1 MIRINLLPVRAFRR
15 KENVRRQVSIYF
27 LSILFMAGLLA
38 FAFVHFQGVLNELND
53 EKATLAQEEKELQ
66 AKVKEVQQ
74 LQKEEDDLKE
84 KLETIAKLEKRRR
97 GPVRILDEISKRIP
111 PQKAYLL
118 DMVQNKNTLTLKGV
132 AMDNETIALFMSNLE
147 ASEYFKDVELVRSA
161 QEIRN
166 EIRLK
171 GFSVNCTIVMPG
183 DEMKPEAADKS

>member
-15 KENVRRQVSIYF
+15 KENVRRQVSVYF
-27 LSILFMAGLLA
+27 LSILFLAGVLA
-38 FAFVHFQGVLNELND
+38 FVFFHFQSVLGELED
-53 EKATLAQEEKELQ
+53 EKTALAAEEKELQ
-66 AKVKEVQQ
+66 AKVREVQQ
-74 LQKEEDDLKE
+74 LQQEEDDLKA
-84 KLETIAKLEKRRR
+84 KLEIIAKLEKRRR

-118 DMVQNKNTLTLKGV
+118 DMAQNKNTLTLKGV

-171 GFSVNCTIVMPG
+171 SFSVNCTIVMPS
-183 DEMKPEAADKS
+183 EEKEPEAANKS